1 MLEPRWGCEV
11 TLDSH
16 DVCRQSYNA
25 ALAASNAA
33 RAEPLM
39 PAEMRDVHVRVVTGL
54 RGGSG
59 QSWRVLAELTR
70 CSGSRQRDARPNP

>member
-11 TLDSH
+11 TVDSH
-16 DVCRQSYNA
+16 DVRRQSYNA

-39 PAEMRDVHVRVVTGL
+39 PAEMRNIHAGVVTGL
-54 RGGSG
+54 RGDSG
-59 QSWRVLAELTR
+59 QSWRIPAELPR
-70 CSGSRQRDARPNP
+70 CSGSRQRAARPNP